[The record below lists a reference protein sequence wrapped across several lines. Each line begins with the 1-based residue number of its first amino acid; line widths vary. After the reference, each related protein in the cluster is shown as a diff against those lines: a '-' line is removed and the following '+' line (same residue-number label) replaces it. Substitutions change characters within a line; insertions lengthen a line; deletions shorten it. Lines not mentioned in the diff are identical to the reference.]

1 MIYTLGAKIIL
12 CGPIGGGST
21 LVLGGKITPDDPI
34 DGEIPYPG

>member
-1 MIYTLGAKIIL
+1 MIYTLGAKIIP
-12 CGPIGGGST
+12 CDPIGGGSA